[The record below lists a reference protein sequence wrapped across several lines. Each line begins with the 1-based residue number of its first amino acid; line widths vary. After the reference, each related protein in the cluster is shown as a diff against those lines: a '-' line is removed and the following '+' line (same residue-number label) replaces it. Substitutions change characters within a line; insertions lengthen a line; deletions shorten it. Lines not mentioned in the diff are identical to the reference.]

1 MKSIAPDERVTKTI
15 NKLEKALFKLLKE
28 NKTSTIS
35 ITQLC
40 KEAKIYRST
49 FYSYFLSIDDL
60 LEYFKD
66 KYIKEFK
73 IEIQQNYEYPD
84 KIYDF
89 YIRLLN
95 KIYLNQELFYCLYT
109 YDNTWI
115 MDKTLEA
122 SLNAMVPVDEKALL
136 TETEIQLI
144 KTFNSYGCNGIIREW
159 LINDCKE
166 NIETVAKILYQ
177 CSTVNLH
184 IVKKR

>member
-1 MKSIAPDERVTKTI
+1 MKTIAPDERVTKTI
-15 NKLEKALFKLLKE
+15 KKLEKSLFKLLKE

-40 KEAKIYRST
+40 KEANIYRST
-49 FYSYFLSIDDL
+49 FYSYFLSIEDL

-73 IEIQQNYEYPD
+73 VEIQQNYEYPE

-95 KIYLNQELFYCLYT
+95 KIYSKKEIFYCLYT

-122 SLNAMVPVDEKALL
+122 SLNAMVPVDDKAFL

-159 LINDCKE
+159 LYK
-166 NIETVAKILYQ
+166 

-184 IVKKR
+184 IAHKKR